1 MTSRQLLADVGL
13 AVLLA
18 VPTLALAAPGSELPT
33 IRASADERPAPP
45 PLVAAAER
53 AERRG

>member
-1 MTSRQLLADVGL
+1 MTYRQLLKDVGL

-33 IRASADERPAPP
+33 IRGVIDDKPAPA
-45 PLVAAAER
+45 PLVAAAEQ
-53 AERRG
+53 ADRRG

>member
-1 MTSRQLLADVGL
+1 MSYRQLIKDAGL

-33 IRASADERPAPP
+33 IKGLSDDKAAPA
-45 PLVAAAER
+45 PLVAAAEQ
-53 AERRG
+53 AEQRG